1 MLLHGLSLLRDDP
14 WGFVKIFLATSLAL
28 VIAISIHEMCHAIA
42 ATSLGDD
49 TAKRQG
55 RLTLN
60 PLAHLDPIGTILLF
74 LVGFGWGKPVPVNPL
89 NLKFG
94 ERRGMAIVGMAGPLS
109 NLVLA
114 AIFAIAIRLI
124 NGEAAEVL
132 LQIFFINIIL
142 AVFNLIPIPPLDG
155 FRVAIGILPQQLS
168 FSFSKMELYGP
179 MVLIGVLA
187 VDSIT
192 GLGFLGRT
200 ISPVINLFS
209 KLFIGVSLL

>member
-155 FRVAIGILPQQLS
+155 FRVAIGILPRQLS

>member
-155 FRVAIGILPQQLS
+155 SKVLLPLLPASMDYFKDNMERYGFFIL
-168 FSFSKMELYGP
+168 
-179 MVLIGVLA
+179 
-187 VDSIT
+187 
-192 GLGFLGRT
+192 LGFIFVVGFQWVLP
-200 ISPVINLFS
+200 IIFS
-209 KLFIGVSLL
+209 IYYLLTGAPLPF